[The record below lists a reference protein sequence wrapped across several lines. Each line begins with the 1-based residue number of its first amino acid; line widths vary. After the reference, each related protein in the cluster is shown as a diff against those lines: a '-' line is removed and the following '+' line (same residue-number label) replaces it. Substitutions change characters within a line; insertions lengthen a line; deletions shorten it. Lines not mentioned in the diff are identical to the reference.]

1 MNGLVVACFDA
12 DIVMLVND
20 RNDDDTQR
28 EEEEEEEE
36 EHEEEARKV
45 TAAEALKNVR
55 TAMQCFEQLTQT
67 EADRIENSSQITKLL
82 VVVCSCA

>member
-20 RNDDDTQR
+20 HNDDDTQR
-28 EEEEEEEE
+28 EEEEE

-45 TAAEALKNVR
+45 TAAEALKNVH

-67 EADRIENSSQITKLL
+67 EADMIENSSQITKLL
-82 VVVCSCA
+82 VVVRSCA